1 MGSLWDPF
9 GKFVVGLRALAAG
22 LRSFEIGLQT
32 LKIKLRS
39 WEFGFRGF
47 LAVASVCVQ
56 GPRTLIGRAWTV
68 AGIHWELFVLYTKSI
83 GKSMLCTQKII
94 GNCMFLAQESLGTVC
109 FYTQTHWGTI
119 CLVHKNS
126 LRTVYVLS
134 QTHPI
139 RRNTKRKHAECV

>member
-94 GNCMFLAQESLGTVC
+94 GNCMFRAQESLGTVC
-109 FYTQTHWGTI
+109 FLHTNSLGNYLFSTQKFIEDCIRTIPDTSHQKKHKTQT
-119 CLVHKNS
+119 C
-126 LRTVYVLS
+126 
-134 QTHPI
+134 
-139 RRNTKRKHAECV
+139 